1 MAEVRFYHLTTIG
14 LDRALPQL
22 LEKTLERGKRAVVMA
37 RSEERV
43 ETLCALLWTYDD
55 RSFLPHGSA
64 RDGRAHAQPIWITD
78 QDENPNEASYLF
90 LTDGAESQRLNDYEL
105 CALLFDGGDP
115 VAVQAA
121 REQWKGLKA
130 DGHEQ
135 IGRASCRERLTGAV
149 GSAASV

>member
-1 MAEVRFYHLTTIG
+1 MTEVRFYHLTTIG

-43 ETLCALLWTYDD
+43 ESLCSLLWTYED

-64 RDGRAHAQPIWITD
+64 RDGYPQAQPIWLTV
-78 QDENPNEASYLF
+78 QDENPNSASYLF
-90 LTDGAESQRLNDYEL
+90 LTDGADSRRMGGYEL

-115 VAVQAA
+115 DAVQAA
-121 REQWKGLKA
+121 REQWKGFKA
-130 DGHEQ
+130 AGHELSYWQ
-135 IGRASCRERLTGAV
+135 QDAQGRWSRK
-149 GSAASV
+149 SI

>member
-1 MAEVRFYHLTTIG
+1 VTEVRFYHLTTIG

-130 DGHEQ
+130 DGHELSYWQ
-135 IGRASCRERLTGAV
+135 QDNQGRWSRKNG
-149 GSAASV
+149 

>member
-1 MAEVRFYHLTTIG
+1 LGAVTEVRFYHLTTIG

-130 DGHEQ
+130 DGHELSYWQ
-135 IGRASCRERLTGAV
+135 QDNQGRWSRKNG
-149 GSAASV
+149 

>member
-43 ETLCALLWTYDD
+43 ESLCSLLWTYDD

-64 RDGRAHAQPIWITD
+64 RDGFAYAQPIWLTD
-78 QDENPNEASYLF
+78 QDENPNGAQYLF
-90 LTDGAESQRLNDYEL
+90 LVDGATSARVDSFEL
-105 CALLFDGGDP
+105 CAILFDGSDP
-115 VAVQAA
+115 EAVQAA
-121 REQWKGLKA
+121 REQWRRLRA
-130 DGHEQ
+130 AEHVLSYWQQD
-135 IGRASCRERLTGAV
+135 IRGRWSRKED
-149 GSAASV
+149 

>member
-130 DGHEQ
+130 DGHELSYWQ
-135 IGRASCRERLTGAV
+135 QDNQGRWSRKNG
-149 GSAASV
+149 

>member
-1 MAEVRFYHLTTIG
+1 MTEVRFYHLTTIG

-130 DGHEQ
+130 DGHELSYWQ
-135 IGRASCRERLTGAV
+135 QDNQGRWSRKNG
-149 GSAASV
+149 

>member
-1 MAEVRFYHLTTIG
+1 MTEVRFYHLTTIG

-64 RDGRAHAQPIWITD
+64 RDGRAHAQPIWITN

-130 DGHEQ
+130 DGHELSYWQ
-135 IGRASCRERLTGAV
+135 QDNQGRWSRKNG
-149 GSAASV
+149 